1 MLEDIMSSKESK
13 IYLALLALAYVAFN
27 VGMFIFSAQHVIKN
41 FGPYKGSLDPIHFTG
56 MVVHTLCSIAA
67 IIFVEFRMKD
77 K

>member
-1 MLEDIMSSKESK
+1 MSSKESK

-41 FGPYKGSLDPIHFTG
+41 FGPDKGSLDPIHVTA
-56 MVVHTLCSIAA
+56 MVVCTLCSIAS
-67 IIFVEFRMKD
+67 IIFVAFRMKD